1 MQRRQFIQNAVLTM
15 LSARSTWAFTETENL
30 ALVKTPRIMDW
41 TILPYDATA
50 KAWTDV
56 QFKLQLLSN
65 PTKVLRGMKASCP
78 MGLEFRIWENSED
91 TTYLPLPSRKV
102 DLEGFTEEK
111 LRSLIYEEVG
121 ADQSLG
127 LTLPAEIVFRSY
139 IDDVFREALITHP
152 NSILELYGYPPNG
165 LKIIVVENTT
175 TIHNLVLP
183 YNPIVTTSL
192 DKAKAAALDAMR
204 SVGDVPTQT
213 TKCCASGTC
222 D

>member
-1 MQRRQFIQNAVLTM
+1 MA
-15 LSARSTWAFTETENL
+15 
-30 ALVKTPRIMDW
+30 KPPRVMDW
-41 TILPYDATA
+41 TILPYDTTA
-50 KAWTDV
+50 RAWTDV
-56 QFKLQLLSN
+56 QFKAQLLAA
-65 PTKVLRGMKASCP
+65 PTKVLRELKHSCP
-78 MGLEFRIWENSED
+78 PHLEFRIWENTED
-91 TTYLPLPSRKV
+91 TTHLPLPSHKP
-102 DLEGFTEEK
+102 DLEGVPEDE

-127 LTLPAEIVFRSY
+127 LTLPAEIVYRSY
-139 IDDVFREALITHP
+139 IDDGFRNALLKHP
-152 NSILELYGYPPNG
+152 NKIMEQNGYPPKG

-175 TIHNLVLP
+175 TVHNLVLP

-204 SVGDVPTQT
+204 SVGDDLVDT